1 MCQVQS
7 KENIS
12 AGNSVYKS
20 EIQSNQERVTVLSI
34 VEGIKETADRNIV
47 RPKSG
52 LNKRMKMIGP

>member
-20 EIQSNQERVTVLSI
+20 EIQNNQERVTVLSI
-34 VEGIKETADRNIV
+34 VEGVKKTADRNIV

>member
-20 EIQSNQERVTVLSI
+20 EIQSNQERFTVLSI
-34 VEGIKETADRNIV
+34 VEGVKETADRNIV
-47 RPKSG
+47 IAFMQ
-52 LNKRMKMIGP
+52 L